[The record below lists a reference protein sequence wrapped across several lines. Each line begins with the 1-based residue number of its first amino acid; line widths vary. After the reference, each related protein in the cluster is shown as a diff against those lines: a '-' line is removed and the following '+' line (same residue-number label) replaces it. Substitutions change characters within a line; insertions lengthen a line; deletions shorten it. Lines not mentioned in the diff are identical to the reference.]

1 VGGEG
6 VGRAAHGEATTL
18 RDYLRVVRRR
28 KWVILQAVVLVPL
41 AATLWAVQQDPVY
54 VASAEVLVT
63 QQNIAQSLTG
73 TDVSGG
79 GPPERA
85 LATQARLAEGPEV
98 ARRTLAALKI
108 TDMTVT
114 ELMIASTV
122 TARKNTDILTFA
134 VRLADPKRAA
144 LLASEL
150 AREYTLYRSR
160 LDTVSLARA
169 RDEVK
174 ARIALLDRE
183 GKQGSALY
191 ASLLD
196 KEQQLATLEALQTS
210 NASVVREAVNP
221 YKISPRPQRNALLGL
236 ALGLVFG
243 LGVAFIWE
251 ALDTRVRS
259 TDEIGERLGLSLLAR
274 IPEPPRH
281 LQTANRLVMLAEP
294 NSDAAEAYRILRTNF
309 EFMNLEQGAR
319 TVMVTSAV
327 GQEGKSTTIAN
338 LAVALARGGRRVIL
352 VDLDLRRP
360 ILDRFFDLEGRP
372 GVTDVALGRAVL
384 DSMEADVGD
393 NALRGSL
400 QVVTSGPLPNNA
412 GEFVDSDGLARIL
425 EDLRERADIVLVD
438 APPLLLV
445 GDAMALSAHVDALI
459 VIARINTMR
468 RPMLGEL
475 RRVLDACPA
484 AKLGLVVTGAQLE
497 TGYGYEYGYGHGYGY
512 ASSRSRRPTS

>member
-1 VGGEG
+1 M
-6 VGRAAHGEATTL
+6 

-54 VASAEVLVT
+54 VASAEVLVS

-196 KEQQLATLEALQTS
+196 KEQQLATLE
-210 NASVVREAVNP
+210 
-221 YKISPRPQRNALLGL
+221 
-236 ALGLVFG
+236 
-243 LGVAFIWE
+243 
-251 ALDTRVRS
+251 
-259 TDEIGERLGLSLLAR
+259 
-274 IPEPPRH
+274 
-281 LQTANRLVMLAEP
+281 
-294 NSDAAEAYRILRTNF
+294 
-309 EFMNLEQGAR
+309 
-319 TVMVTSAV
+319 
-327 GQEGKSTTIAN
+327 
-338 LAVALARGGRRVIL
+338 
-352 VDLDLRRP
+352 
-360 ILDRFFDLEGRP
+360 
-372 GVTDVALGRAVL
+372 
-384 DSMEADVGD
+384 
-393 NALRGSL
+393 
-400 QVVTSGPLPNNA
+400 
-412 GEFVDSDGLARIL
+412 
-425 EDLRERADIVLVD
+425 
-438 APPLLLV
+438 
-445 GDAMALSAHVDALI
+445 
-459 VIARINTMR
+459 
-468 RPMLGEL
+468 
-475 RRVLDACPA
+475 
-484 AKLGLVVTGAQLE
+484 
-497 TGYGYEYGYGHGYGY
+497 
-512 ASSRSRRPTS
+512 